1 MFTLSNSAAREANG
15 TVLRGNGARE
25 ADGAVRVT
33 NGAAPGLRTVLR
45 WLLSLT
51 RPVHGPLALSTLCR
65 AAGQVGDIGLFAVA
79 TYGMVAAVS
88 SGGGAG
94 FLWFVALLALLKAA
108 LRYLEQ
114 FTGHYVAFRALELLR
129 TRVFASLWPKAP
141 GIMARS
147 RSGDI
152 VASLTR
158 DIDRIEV
165 VYAHTVAPVVCAY
178 VLTPTAL
185 LVGGALLGWSA
196 MALPA
201 VAAALALAVIPYAGT
216 RRAIDATTAQ
226 LAARADLAA
235 HVTDSLYGLEDVL
248 VFGRTADRVH
258 ETAALGAKVTAGG
271 SFPAWVAGLRRGANI
286 IAAGM
291 SAAWIIAVG
300 VSDPSIS
307 LPLAAA
313 GAVAALR
320 VWEGPQ
326 ALEDAASSLDASLA
340 AARRIYAL
348 AHAPQPCPDGPGI
361 LMPERGLSVEFDDVH
376 YAYPEREREVLRGV
390 SLRIP
395 AGSHTVLAGRSGS
408 GKSTLVHLVER
419 YDDPTSG
426 TVRIGGIPTTD
437 LNVSSLHACVVGVS
451 QKSQI
456 VAGSIADNLRLG
468 VPKATETELWRA
480 LGVAGL
486 DSDVRAMPEGL
497 NTRVGGGT
505 SHGRPTG
512 YALSGGQVQRL
523 CLARAVLMHPAV
535 LILDEFAAA
544 LNSELETRIRAN
556 LRAALPEATL
566 IEVSHRLDAVREAD
580 TVAVLSGGRL
590 VLAGPPAEV
599 TEARVRAAVRENGAA
614 ARENGAAV
622 DGAAHR
628 DAAEDT
634 AAQPE
639 TTAENAPRAPRH

>member
-1 MFTLSNSAAREANG
+1 MSTPNNSA
-15 TVLRGNGARE
+15 TPRGNGARE
-25 ADGAVRVT
+25 S

-65 AAGQVGDIGLFAVA
+65 AAGQVADIGLFAVA

-94 FLWFVALLALLKAA
+94 FLWLVALLALLKAG

-147 RSGDI
+147 RSGDM

-178 VLTPTAL
+178 VLTPAAM
-185 LVGGALLGWSA
+185 LVGGAVLGWSA
-196 MALPA
+196 MALPV
-201 VAAALALAVIPYAGT
+201 VATALALAVIPYAGT

-248 VFGRTADRVH
+248 VFGRTADRME
-258 ETAALGAKVTAGG
+258 ETAALGAKVASSG
-271 SFPAWVAGLRRGANI
+271 SLPAWVAGLRRGANI
-286 IAAGM
+286 LAAGM
-291 SAAWIIAVG
+291 SAAWIIAAG
-300 VSDPSIS
+300 LSDPTIS

-340 AARRIYAL
+340 AARRIYTL
-348 AHAPQPCPDGPGI
+348 AHAPQPCPDGSGI
-361 LMPERGLSVEFDDVH
+361 LMPERGLSVEFDDVR
-376 YAYPEREREVLRGV
+376 YTYPEREREVLRGV

-437 LNVSSLHACVVGVS
+437 LKVASLHSCVVGVS

-456 VAGSIADNLRLG
+456 VAGTIADNLRLG
-468 VPKATETELWRA
+468 VPSATEVELWRA
-480 LGVAGL
+480 LAVAGL
-486 DSDVRAMPEGL
+486 EGDVRAMPEGL
-497 NTRVGGGT
+497 ATRVGGGT

-523 CLARAVLMHPAV
+523 CLARAVLMRPAV

-544 LNSELETRIRAN
+544 LNRELEAGIRAN
-556 LRAALPEATL
+556 LRAALPDATI
-566 IEVSHRLDAVREAD
+566 IEVSHRLDAVHEAD
-580 TVAVLSGGRL
+580 TVAVLSSGRL
-590 VLAGPPAEV
+590 VLTGPPADV
-599 TEARVRAAVRENGAA
+599 TEARVRAAVRESGAGVPGEA
-614 ARENGAAV
+614 IPENGAAHP
-622 DGAAHR
+622 GNAAN
-628 DAAEDT
+628 
-634 AAQPE
+634 
-639 TTAENAPRAPRH
+639 NAPRAPRH

>member
-1 MFTLSNSAAREANG
+1 MSAPN
-15 TVLRGNGARE
+15 N
-25 ADGAVRVT
+25 
-33 NGAAPGLRTVLR
+33 NAAPGLRTVVP

-65 AAGQVGDIGLFAVA
+65 AAGQVADIGLFAVA

-94 FLWFVALLALLKAA
+94 FLWLVALLALLKAG

-141 GIMARS
+141 GIMTRS
-147 RSGDI
+147 RSGDM

-178 VLTPTAL
+178 VLTPAAL
-185 LVGGALLGWSA
+185 VVGGAVLGWSA
-196 MALPA
+196 MVLPA
-201 VAAALALAVIPYAGT
+201 VAAVLALAVIPYAGT

-248 VFGRTADRVH
+248 VFGRTADRME
-258 ETAALGAKVTAGG
+258 ETAALGAKVATSG

-286 IAAGM
+286 LAAGL
-291 SAAWIIAVG
+291 SAAWIIAA
-300 VSDPSIS
+300 SLNDPTIS

-361 LMPERGLSVEFDDVH
+361 LMPERGLSVEFDAVH
-376 YAYPEREREVLRGV
+376 YTYPEREREVLRGV

-408 GKSTLVHLVER
+408 GKSTLVHLLER

-426 TVRIGGIPTTD
+426 TVRIGGIATTD
-437 LNVSSLHACVVGVS
+437 LNVASLHACVVGVS

-456 VAGSIADNLRLG
+456 VAGTIADNLRLG
-468 VPKATETELWRA
+468 VPGASETELWRA
-480 LGVAGL
+480 LTVAGL
-486 DSDVRAMPEGL
+486 EGDVRAMPEGL
-497 NTRVGGGT
+497 ATRVGGGT

-523 CLARAVLMHPAV
+523 CLARAVLMRPAV

-544 LNSELETRIRAN
+544 LNSELEAGIRAN
-556 LRAALPEATL
+556 LRAALPDTTI

-590 VLAGPPAEV
+590 VLTGPPADITEV
-599 TEARVRAAVRENGAA
+599 RVRAAVRESGAGVPGEA
-614 ARENGAAV
+614 IPENGAAHP
-622 DGAAHR
+622 GNAAN
-628 DAAEDT
+628 
-634 AAQPE
+634 
-639 TTAENAPRAPRH
+639 NAPRAPRH

>member
-1 MFTLSNSAAREANG
+1 MSTPNNSA
-15 TVLRGNGARE
+15 TLRGNGARE
-25 ADGAVRVT
+25 S
-33 NGAAPGLRTVLR
+33 NGAAPGLRTVLP

-65 AAGQVGDIGLFAVA
+65 AAGQVADIGLFAVA

-94 FLWFVALLALLKAA
+94 FLWLVALLARLKAG

-147 RSGDI
+147 RSGDM

-178 VLTPTAL
+178 VLTPAAL
-185 LVGGALLGWSA
+185 VVGGAVLGWSA
-196 MALPA
+196 MALPV

-248 VFGRTADRVH
+248 IFGRAGDRIE
-258 ETAALGAKVTAGG
+258 ETAALGAKVASSG
-271 SFPAWVAGLRRGANI
+271 SLPAWVAGLRRGANI
-286 IAAGM
+286 LAAGM
-291 SAAWIIAVG
+291 SAAWIIAAG
-300 VSDPSIS
+300 LSDATIS

-340 AARRIYAL
+340 AARRIYTL
-348 AHAPQPCPDGPGI
+348 AHAPQPCPDGSGI
-361 LMPERGLSVEFDDVH
+361 LMPERGLSVEFDDVR
-376 YAYPEREREVLRGV
+376 YTYPEREREVLRGV

-437 LNVSSLHACVVGVS
+437 LKVASLHACVVGVS

-456 VAGSIADNLRLG
+456 VAGTIADNLRLG
-468 VPKATETELWRA
+468 VPGATEVELWRSLA
-480 LGVAGL
+480 VAGL
-486 DSDVRAMPEGL
+486 EGDVRAMPEGL
-497 NTRVGGGT
+497 ATRVGGGT

-523 CLARAVLMHPAV
+523 CLARAVLMRPAV

-544 LNSELETRIRAN
+544 LNRELEAGIRAN
-556 LRAALPEATL
+556 LRAALPDATI

-580 TVAVLSGGRL
+580 TVAVLSSGRL
-590 VLAGPPAEV
+590 VLTGPPADI
-599 TEARVRAAVRENGAA
+599 TEARVRAAVRENGAGVPGEA
-614 ARENGAAV
+614 IPENGATHPGNAV
-622 DGAAHR
+622 N
-628 DAAEDT
+628 
-634 AAQPE
+634 
-639 TTAENAPRAPRH
+639 NAPRAPRH

>member
-1 MFTLSNSAAREANG
+1 MSTPNNSA
-15 TVLRGNGARE
+15 TPRGNGARE
-25 ADGAVRVT
+25 S

-65 AAGQVGDIGLFAVA
+65 AAGQVADIGLFAVA

-94 FLWFVALLALLKAA
+94 FLWLVALLALLKAG

-147 RSGDI
+147 RSGDM

-178 VLTPTAL
+178 VLTPAAM
-185 LVGGALLGWSA
+185 LVGGAVLGWSA
-196 MALPA
+196 MALPV
-201 VAAALALAVIPYAGT
+201 VATALALAVIPYAGT

-248 VFGRTADRVH
+248 VFGRTADRME
-258 ETAALGAKVTAGG
+258 ETAALGAKVASSG
-271 SFPAWVAGLRRGANI
+271 SLPAWVAGLRRGANI
-286 IAAGM
+286 LAAGM
-291 SAAWIIAVG
+291 SAAWIIAAG
-300 VSDPSIS
+300 LSDPTIS

-340 AARRIYAL
+340 AARRIYTL
-348 AHAPQPCPDGPGI
+348 AHAPQPCPDGSGI
-361 LMPERGLSVEFDDVH
+361 LMPERGLSVEFDDVR
-376 YAYPEREREVLRGV
+376 YTYPEREREVLRGV

-437 LNVSSLHACVVGVS
+437 LKVASLHSCVVGVS

-456 VAGSIADNLRLG
+456 VAGTIADNLRLG
-468 VPKATETELWRA
+468 VPSATEVELWRA
-480 LGVAGL
+480 LAVAGL
-486 DSDVRAMPEGL
+486 EGDVRAMPEGL
-497 NTRVGGGT
+497 ATRVGGGT

-523 CLARAVLMHPAV
+523 CLARAVLMRPAV

-544 LNSELETRIRAN
+544 LNRELEAGIRAN
-556 LRAALPEATL
+556 LRAALPDATI
-566 IEVSHRLDAVREAD
+566 IEVSHRLDAVHEAD
-580 TVAVLSGGRL
+580 TVAVLSSGRL
-590 VLAGPPAEV
+590 VLTGPPADV
-599 TEARVRAAVRENGAA
+599 TEAWVRAAVRESGAGVPGEA
-614 ARENGAAV
+614 IPENGAAHP
-622 DGAAHR
+622 GNAAN
-628 DAAEDT
+628 
-634 AAQPE
+634 
-639 TTAENAPRAPRH
+639 NAPRAPRH

>member
-1 MFTLSNSAAREANG
+1 MSTLSNKAVREDNGAA
-15 TVLRGNGARE
+15 LRGNGARE
-25 ADGAVRVT
+25 S

-65 AAGQVGDIGLFAVA
+65 AAGQVADIGLFAVA

-94 FLWFVALLALLKAA
+94 FLWLVALLALLKAG

-141 GIMARS
+141 GIMTRS
-147 RSGDI
+147 RSGDM

-178 VLTPTAL
+178 VLTPAAL
-185 LVGGALLGWSA
+185 LVGGALLGWNA

-201 VAAALALAVIPYAGT
+201 VATALALAVIPYAGT

-248 VFGRTADRVH
+248 VFGRTADRME
-258 ETAALGAKVTAGG
+258 ETAALGAKVATSG

-286 IAAGM
+286 LAAGM

-300 VSDPSIS
+300 LSDPTIS

-340 AARRIYAL
+340 AARRIYTL

-361 LMPERGLSVEFDDVH
+361 LMPERGLSVEFDDVR

-419 YDDPTSG
+419 YDDPISG

-437 LNVSSLHACVVGVS
+437 LKVASLHACVVGVS

-456 VAGSIADNLRLG
+456 VAGTIADNLRLG
-468 VPKATETELWRA
+468 VPSATEVELWRA
-480 LGVAGL
+480 LAVAGL
-486 DSDVRAMPEGL
+486 EGDVRAMPEGL
-497 NTRVGGGT
+497 ATRVGGGT

-523 CLARAVLMHPAV
+523 CLARAVLMRPAV

-544 LNSELETRIRAN
+544 LNRELEAGIRAN
-556 LRAALPEATL
+556 LRAALPDATI
-566 IEVSHRLDAVREAD
+566 IEVSHRLDAVHEAD
-580 TVAVLSGGRL
+580 TVAVLSSGRL
-590 VLAGPPAEV
+590 VLTGPPADI
-599 TEARVRAAVRENGAA
+599 TEARVREAVRESGAEVPCEA
-614 ARENGAAV
+614 IPENGATHP
-622 DGAAHR
+622 GNAAN
-628 DAAEDT
+628 
-634 AAQPE
+634 
-639 TTAENAPRAPRH
+639 NAPRAPRH